1 MIESKNN
8 TKFQIFLISF
18 FLLFI
23 ILIPQN
29 TSSPKL
35 LNTAICILLQ
45 LYLFSYCYYFKI
57 HKYFYFIFISFNIYF
72 HYYIQ
77 NLTLLNKATFLFLLI
92 FYFLIS
98 ENYSILEKKFINLKL
113 IKIFTFSNWMNLVL
127 IFLFTSLTQNQ
138 YLHYELIDW
147 DVSAYLVSS
156 LDISRGSLPYEIQWE
171 SKQPLFYYIYY
182 LFIYISGK
190 NYIYFRILNDLFVY
204 IFAILIYFISLGKN
218 SKGKNHSLF
227 FSLFYLA
234 ILSNTWATV
243 ESSEIYSLLFLSMS
257 YFIFDKISKNKY
269 LIIHG
274 TLFSFSIFIN
284 IGTAIFVLPYFVQIL
299 KISDFNFLKITKKLL
314 FFAIP
319 SIILEFILLIF
330 YSSKGL
336 IDELIYSQFII
347 PFEYTQTE
355 FSPFRGF
362 LVFLENIFEYN
373 IFLLFTLMFSF
384 AILLFNLNKDM
395 ILKFNKIMNLDF
407 FLVSSV
413 LFYVLASKGY
423 FHHLHF
429 FIFFLI
435 CFLAKTNLYGVTN
448 IFSVLILIT
457 FLSISTMTF
466 QKSFQNLNNIEKIYQ
481 NYPIY
486 QISQLIYKNYEV
498 EKLNVLALDHTL
510 LLFYLDVPNYSY
522 IVHPSN
528 NSEEFVVKNLL
539 KLKRINK
546 DYINYLLETEP
557 DILICSNNTFCNPE
571 IADYKPDKYQKIN
584 TEKYLENSYFDYY
597 DYGREIRLYVRKK

>member
-8 TKFQIFLISF
+8 TKFQIFLITF

-35 LNTAICILLQ
+35 LNTAICIVLQ

-435 CFLAKTNLYGVTN
+435 CLLAKTNLDGVTN

-486 QISQLIYKNYEV
+486 QISQFIYKNYEV